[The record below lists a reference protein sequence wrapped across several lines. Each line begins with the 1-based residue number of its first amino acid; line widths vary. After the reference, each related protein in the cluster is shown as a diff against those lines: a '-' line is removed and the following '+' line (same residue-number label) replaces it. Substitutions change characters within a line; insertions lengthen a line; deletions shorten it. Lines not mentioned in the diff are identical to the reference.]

1 MKKIKEPPMGS
12 VVIDKSGSAWQ
23 RHPVG
28 WSIAGSDGSWTY
40 SWRQL
45 QKELNNVLNESPT
58 EQWKPAMGD
67 PRLPFIVYVPHEEL
81 IIEEE
86 DND

>member
-1 MKKIKEPPMGS
+1 MKMKEPPMGS

-28 WSIAGSDGSWTY
+28 WSISGSDMSWSHT
-40 SWRQL
+40 WRQL
-45 QKELNNVLNESPT
+45 QESLYTTLNESPSQ
-58 EQWKPAMGD
+58 EWRPAMGD

-81 IIEEE
+81 FVEEE
-86 DND
+86 DEE